1 MHTSRGRLA
10 GVALA
15 VTALV
20 GLQAGS
26 ALATVGGPGGGD
38 PYFPRQGNGGY
49 DVTHYGLAL
58 RYDTV
63 GRRLTGVATIRAT
76 ATGSLT
82 RFDLDL
88 RRAMTVSSVRV
99 DGHRARFGQPAR
111 LRQEL
116 RVHPARR
123 LTAGKAFTVVV
134 RYAGRPRA
142 ITDPDGSLEGW
153 VTTKDGAFV
162 VGEPQGSPSWFPC
175 NDDPRDKATY
185 DFRVTVPPT
194 VTAIANGELRS
205 TTTRRSGWHTFR
217 WHSGAPMAT
226 YLATVTTGVFD
237 VRTGLTRGG
246 IPYYIA
252 SDPSVS
258 ARSRAVLRKVPAM
271 TDYFVKLFGPYP
283 FGSTGA
289 VVDHAPKVGY
299 ALETQTKPLYDSPPD
314 ELTAAHETAHMW
326 FGDSVTLSRWSDI
339 WVNEGFAEFASW
351 MWSEHSGGKSAQA
364 LFDHLYAKK
373 ASNGDVWRPPPGHPG
388 GPKTL
393 FADSVYARGAMTLQ
407 ALRVKLGDGVFFP
420 MLQAWYA
427 GHVHGNVTVA
437 GFTSFA
443 SSYSGVDLS
452 SFFHTWLYAKAKPTS
467 W

>member
-1 MHTSRGRLA
+1 MRTSRGRLA

-15 VTALV
+15 VSALV
-20 GLQAGS
+20 GLPVGTAVASSGAPGS
-26 ALATVGGPGGGD
+26 GD
-38 PYFPRQGNGGY
+38 PYFPEQGNGGY
-49 DVTHYGLAL
+49 DVGHYGLDL

-76 ATGSLT
+76 PTQHLT

-99 DGHRARFGQPAR
+99 DGHRARFAQPAR

-116 RVHPARR
+116 RVRPARA
-123 LTAGKAFTVVV
+123 LTPGKAFTVVV
-134 RYAGRPRA
+134 RYAGHPRA
-142 ITDPDGSLEGW
+142 VTDADGSLEGW
-153 VTTKDGAFV
+153 VATKDGAFV

-185 DFRVTVPPT
+185 DFRVTVPPA

-217 WHSGAPMAT
+217 WHNGFPMAT

-237 VRTGLTRGG
+237 VQTGVTPGG

-252 SDPSVS
+252 ADPTVR
-258 ARSRAVLRKVPAM
+258 AKSRAVLRKVPAM
-271 TDYFVKLFGPYP
+271 TDYFVELFGPYP

-314 ELTAAHETAHMW
+314 DLTAAHEIAHMW

-351 MWSEHSGGKSAQA
+351 MWSEHSGGRSAQSF
-364 LFDHLYAKK
+364 FDSLYKK
-373 ASNGDVWRPPPGHPG
+373 KVGSGVWRPPPGQPG
-388 GPKTL
+388 GPATL
-393 FADSVYARGAMTLQ
+393 FANSVYARGAMTLQ
-407 ALRVKLGDGVFFP
+407 ALRVKLGDATFFP
-420 MLQAWYA
+420 MLRTWYA
-427 GHVHGNVTVA
+427 GHAYGNVSVTDFSA
-437 GFTSFA
+437 FA
-443 SSYSGVDLS
+443 STYSGVDLS
-452 SFFHTWLYAKAKPTS
+452 AFFRTWLYQRAKPTS